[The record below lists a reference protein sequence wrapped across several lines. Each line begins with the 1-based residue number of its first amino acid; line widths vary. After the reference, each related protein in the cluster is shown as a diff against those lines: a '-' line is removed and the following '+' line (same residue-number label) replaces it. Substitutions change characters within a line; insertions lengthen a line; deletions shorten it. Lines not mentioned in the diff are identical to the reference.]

1 MNLTQAEAMRDR
13 IQGAMQRAGGD
24 ESRFGPIA
32 AEALA
37 ATRLDAADFSLE
49 ALAEWVGKPGGLVDP
64 GDAASPFGDLPLTL
78 ARGNGFSIQLLLW
91 TVGST
96 AIHTHSFS
104 GAFTV
109 LKGSSLH
116 TLYQME
122 TRQRLSAGGRW
133 VRCAVDGVERLE
145 VGDVRVIESGERMV
159 HSTFHVDEPTLSLV
173 VRTDH
178 EPWSGPQ
185 LLIVP
190 PDLAIS
196 VEWLRRDA
204 RVQMVEKA
212 LRAMKTL
219 DDARLEAAFDR
230 AIEQLDL
237 PRVCLLLRSCYGLIY
252 GPPRDRLLERIKK
265 IHGEPAAKL
274 PEAVRRLEHGAL
286 IKDLRAHTEEPAA
299 RRILAALLVAEDRR
313 HFTTIL
319 DLFRIGPDVL
329 EHWATEIPAI
339 RKLQPEGAR

>member
-37 ATRLDAADFSLE
+37 GTRLDAAEFSLE
-49 ALAEWVGKPGGLVDP
+49 ALAEWVGTPGALVDP
-64 GDAASPFGDLPLTL
+64 RDAASPFGDLPLTL

-109 LKGSSLH
+109 VKGSSLH
-116 TLYQME
+116 TLYHME

-159 HSTFHVDEPTLSLV
+159 HSTFHVDEPTL
-173 VRTDH
+173 
-178 EPWSGPQ
+178 
-185 LLIVP
+185 
-190 PDLAIS
+190 
-196 VEWLRRDA
+196 RRDA

-219 DDARLEAAFDR
+219 DDERLEAAFDR

-252 GPPRDRLLERIKK
+252 GPPRDRLLDRIKK

-286 IKDLRAHTEEPAA
+286 IEDLRAHTEDPAA

-313 HFTTIL
+313 HFNTIL

-329 EHWATEIPAI
+329 ERWATEIPAI